1 MPWRRVGLLTLLAA
15 AVVAAALVV
24 TAVTDLDLGWAL
36 ALAASGAVVVVVL
49 GTQARGVPEPSP
61 HTEPDQV
68 IAEFDRLDA
77 LAVEAHPDPT
87 GLLLEVIE
95 ALLARHRRL
104 DSLADVDR
112 AVELADRAIAVVP
125 PDDERRLTVQQIRVD
140 AYRARA
146 RRTGTHAARCAAVE
160 VGEQVIAEC
169 PEGDPHRL
177 PLLEIVA
184 DVYRMRI
191 EAASPQA
198 GECGTEQIA
207 ADLARAMELNREAVQ
222 RLGHGP
228 KVL

>member
-1 MPWRRVGLLTLLAA
+1 MPWRIVGLLGLLAA
-15 AVVAAALVV
+15 AVTAAALVI
-24 TAVTDLDLGWAL
+24 TAVSDLDLGWAL

-49 GTQARGVPEPSP
+49 GTQARVGPEPSP
-61 HTEPDQV
+61 HIDPDQV

-77 LAVEAHPDPT
+77 LAVDAHPDPV
-87 GLLLEVIE
+87 GLLLVVIE

-112 AVELADRAIAVVP
+112 AVELAERAIALTP
-125 PDDERRLTVQQIRVD
+125 PDDDRRLTVQQARVD
-140 AYRARA
+140 AYRTRA
-146 RRTGTHAARCAAVE
+146 RRTGTLAAQCAAVE

-191 EAASPQA
+191 DAASLPA
-198 GECGTEQIA
+198 GECGTEHIA
-207 ADLARAMELNREAVQ
+207 ADLARAMELHREAVQ
-222 RLGHGP
+222 RHGP